1 MFDQYLKAVV
11 NGKELN
17 ADEAYAS
24 AKLLLQGE
32 VNAARAASFLT
43 AMRFRKESSDELNGF
58 VQALLEEAV
67 RFDSDMELIDTCG
80 TGGDGLGTFNISTAA
95 ALVIAGCGIPVAKHG
110 NKAVTG
116 KVGSADVL
124 EGLGVNIRMK
134 PDEARALLGKAG
146 ITFLFAP
153 LYHPI
158 LAKVGALR
166 RDMGVPTIFN
176 FLGPILNPFPL
187 TYQVMGVADASLQEA
202 VAETLVNLG
211 RKRALVVHAEN
222 GMDEISPGCKT
233 RVYDMENDR
242 LKIYDM
248 APEEYGISP
257 VSLDEIQGGSLEVS
271 TRIVSEVLAG
281 QQGPYRDT
289 VLLNAAAAVVA
300 AGRADTISEGLQAAA
315 ESIDSGRAREA
326 LQRMIRFSRDGA
338 LAC

>member
-1 MFDQYLKAVV
+1 MFDQYLKRVV
-11 NGKELN
+11 NGKELD

-24 AKLLLQGE
+24 AKILLQGE

-43 AMRFRKESSDELNGF
+43 AMRIRKESSGELNGF

-67 RFDSDMELIDTCG
+67 RFDADMELIDTCG

-124 EGLGVNIRMK
+124 EGLGVNIRMT
-134 PDEARALLGKAG
+134 PDEARALLDKAG

-202 VAETLVNLG
+202 VAETLGSLG

-233 RVYDMENDR
+233 RVYDIENGE
-242 LKIYDM
+242 LKIYEM
-248 APEEYGISP
+248 EPEEYGMSP
-257 VSLDEIQGGSLEVS
+257 VSLNEIQGGSLEISV
-271 TRIVSEVLAG
+271 RIVSDVLAG
-281 QQGPYRDT
+281 KPGPHRDA
-289 VLLNAAAAVVA
+289 VLLNAAAAVMT
-300 AGRADTISEGLQAAA
+300 AGRAATISEGLQAAA
-315 ESIDSGRAREA
+315 ESIDSGRAREV
-326 LQRMIRFSRDGA
+326 LQKMIRFSRDGA